1 MKHVP
6 SVSISKDSLSNKNIL
21 ITGAGSGIGR
31 AVAKIAAKNKANLIL
46 LSKDIKKLY
55 SLQDEIC
62 DQGGNDPLIVEF
74 DFLKASEKDYKK
86 LADSL
91 YENYDRIDGVAHIAG
106 VLGYLSPLIN
116 TSLQQLKSVME
127 INFESNF
134 LLTQLLLPL
143 LFQSDNP
150 SVVFTSS
157 GVGRKG
163 RAFWTSYSCLLYT
176 SPSPRDRVLSR
187 MPSSA

>member
-6 SVSISKDSLSNKNIL
+6 STDISKVSLSNKNIL

-31 AVAKIAAKNKANLIL
+31 ALAKIAAKNDANLIL

-62 DQGGNDPLIVEF
+62 DEGRKEPLIIEF

-91 YENYDRIDGVAHIAG
+91 YNNYEKLDGLAHIAG
-106 VLGYLSPLIN
+106 VLGYLSPIIN
-116 TSLQQLKSVME
+116 TSLQQLKTVMQV
-127 INFESNF
+127 NFESNF
-134 LLTQLLLPL
+134 LLTQLSLPL
-143 LFQSDNP
+143 LLKAKDP

-157 GVGRKG
+157 GVGRKA
-163 RAFWTSYSCLLYT
+163 RACLLYT
-176 SPSPRDRVLSR
+176 SPSPRDS
-187 MPSSA
+187 

>member
-62 DQGGNDPLIVEF
+62 DEGGNDPLIVEF

-91 YENYDRIDGVAHIAG
+91 YQNYEKLDGLVHVAG
-106 VLGYLSPLIN
+106 VLGYLSPIIN
-116 TSLQQLKSVME
+116 TSFHWIKNSEFRKAIRNFCDEESRNILKY
-127 INFESNF
+127 FEQSKKY
-134 LLTQLLLPL
+134 LP
-143 LFQSDNP
+143 FKNA
-150 SVVFTSS
+150 
-157 GVGRKG
+157 RI
-163 RAFWTSYSCLLYT
+163 
-176 SPSPRDRVLSR
+176 
-187 MPSSA
+187 

>member
-55 SLQDEIC
+55 SLQYEIC
-62 DQGGNDPLIVEF
+62 DEGCNEPLIVEF
-74 DFLKASEKDYKK
+74 DFLKATEKDYKK

-91 YENYDRIDGVAHIAG
+91 YENYEKLDGLVHVAG
-106 VLGYLSPLIN
+106 VLGYLSPIINLSLIH
-116 TSLQQLKSVME
+116 
-127 INFESNF
+127 I
-134 LLTQLLLPL
+134 
-143 LFQSDNP
+143 
-150 SVVFTSS
+150 
-157 GVGRKG
+157 
-163 RAFWTSYSCLLYT
+163 
-176 SPSPRDRVLSR
+176 
-187 MPSSA
+187 